1 MHLQGDTGSKGATG
15 PAGTKGEK
23 GETVWELY
31 IYICTIYEET
41 TTKG

>member
-31 IYICTIYEET
+31 IYMHNL
-41 TTKG
+41 